1 MECIYVP
8 KDRQLTLKI
17 AEEIDENSTDKLR
30 RKIDNEITRFL
41 PRKVIFD
48 FSNVSFMD
56 SAGIGMLLGRY
67 KVIRML
73 GGNLAISHVNNQIKK
88 VFEISGILKI
98 IPIINDDDLSEHHE
112 ISDEE
117 LIRKQAKSE
126 KNIEQQLEISNEI
139 VRINQ
144 LNFNNKNTNA
154 QQKFDN
160 KDKAI

>member
-8 KDRQLTLKI
+8 KDKQLTLKI

-73 GGNLAISHVNNQIKK
+73 GGNLAICNVNNQIKK

-98 IPIINDDDLSEHHE
+98 IPIINDDDLSEQQG
-112 ISDEE
+112 INDEE
-117 LIRKQAKSE
+117 LIRKQAKA
-126 KNIEQQLEISNEI
+126 KRNIEQQLGISNEI
-139 VRINQ
+139 GRKNK
-144 LNFNNKNTNA
+144 LNINNKNIDA

-160 KDKAI
+160 EDKAI

>member
-8 KDRQLTLKI
+8 KDKQLTLKI

-41 PRKVIFD
+41 PSKVIFD

-67 KVIRML
+67 KVIRMH
-73 GGNLAISHVNNQIKK
+73 GGNLAICHVNNQIKK
-88 VFEISGILKI
+88 VFDISGILKI
-98 IPIINDDDLSEHHE
+98 IPIINDEN
-112 ISDEE
+112 EE
-117 LIRKQAKSE
+117 G
-126 KNIEQQLEISNEI
+126 LEE
-139 VRINQ
+139 
-144 LNFNNKNTNA
+144 

-160 KDKAI
+160 EDKAI